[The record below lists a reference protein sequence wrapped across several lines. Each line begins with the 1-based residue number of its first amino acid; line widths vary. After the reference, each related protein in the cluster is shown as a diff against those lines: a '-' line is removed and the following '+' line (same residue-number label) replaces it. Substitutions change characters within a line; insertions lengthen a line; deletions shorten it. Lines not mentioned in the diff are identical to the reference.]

1 MKRSE
6 LELFIMETYNAEAD
20 YPWLKYPNYEVFR
33 HCYNRKW
40 FALIMDVPKNKLGLQ
55 GEEVLEV
62 VNFKCDPILI
72 DSYDIY
78 DEAGNTVYVVK
89 GQLSWGHKLVIYD
102 AYGNEVGMVVQKVL
116 TFLPK
121 FEIYKNGSYIGCLS
135 KEFSFLTP
143 HYNIDYN
150 GWHIDGTIMEWNYS
164 ILDRSGYSIAR
175 VSKELF
181 HMTDTYVID
190 VQDPGNALDALMFVL
205 AIDAEKCSRN

>member
-1 MKRSE
+1 MYIGDSQIICEINRANSPIYI
-6 LELFIMETYNAEAD
+6 FF
-20 YPWLKYPNYEVFR
+20 EVFWYDNMVPTKNLLCLLER
-33 HCYNRKW
+33 VAKSMRLLFKQRLFSW
-40 FALIMDVPKNKLGLQ
+40 F
-55 GEEVLEV
+55 
-62 VNFKCDPILI
+62 

-89 GQLSWGHKLVIYD
+89 GQLSWGHKLAIYD
-102 AYGNEVGMVVQKVL
+102 ASGNEVGMVVQKVL
-116 TFLPK
+116 TFLPE

-150 GWHIDGTIMEWNYS
+150 GWHIDGTIMEWDYS
-164 ILDRSGYSIAR
+164 ILNQSGYSIAR

-205 AIDAEKCSRN
+205 AIDSQKCARN

>member
-1 MKRSE
+1 
-6 LELFIMETYNAEAD
+6 
-20 YPWLKYPNYEVFR
+20 
-33 HCYNRKW
+33 
-40 FALIMDVPKNKLGLQ
+40 
-55 GEEVLEV
+55 
-62 VNFKCDPILI
+62 
-72 DSYDIY
+72 
-78 DEAGNTVYVVK
+78 
-89 GQLSWGHKLVIYD
+89 
-102 AYGNEVGMVVQKVL
+102 MVVQKIL

-150 GWHIDGTIMEWNYS
+150 GWHIDGTIMEWDYS

-181 HMTDTYVID
+181 HMTDTYIID
-190 VQDPGNALDALMFVL
+190 VQDPGNALGALMFVL

>member
-1 MKRSE
+1 MFRKY
-6 LELFIMETYNAEAD
+6 LLFFLNLRFIKMAVILDAEQ
-20 YPWLKYPNYEVFR
+20 R
-33 HCYNRKW
+33 
-40 FALIMDVPKNKLGLQ
+40 
-55 GEEVLEV
+55 
-62 VNFKCDPILI
+62 ILI
-72 DSYDIY
+72 
-78 DEAGNTVYVVK
+78 
-89 GQLSWGHKLVIYD
+89 
-102 AYGNEVGMVVQKVL
+102 
-116 TFLPK
+116 
-121 FEIYKNGSYIGCLS
+121 
-135 KEFSFLTP
+135 LTP